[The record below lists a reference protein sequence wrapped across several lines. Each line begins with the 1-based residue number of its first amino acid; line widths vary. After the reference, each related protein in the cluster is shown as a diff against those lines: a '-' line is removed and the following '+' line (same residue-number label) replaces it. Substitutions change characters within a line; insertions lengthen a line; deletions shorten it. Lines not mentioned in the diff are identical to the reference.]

1 MCEVSVAGDGV
12 HIDPTGWE
20 HTGGITGPFVV
31 RFEAIGTVSVSDHP
45 VGLVHGLKAGIGLPK
60 TKIGT
65 WHHDGIEDY
74 FCVHKDGPALV
85 LELTPGNRFGQVA
98 VTVPEPAQMQAEVQA
113 RLDGQSGADVK
124 G

>member
-1 MCEVSVAGDGV
+1 MCEVSVADDGV

-31 RFEAIGTVSVSDHP
+31 PFNEIGAVSVNDHP
-45 VGLVHGLKAGIGLPK
+45 VGLVHGIKTGVGLPK

-85 LELTPGNRFGQVA
+85 LALTPEHRFGQVV
-98 VTVPEPAQMQAEVQA
+98 VTVLDPTKMQTEIQA
-113 RLDGQSGADVK
+113 HLGKPSNADDN